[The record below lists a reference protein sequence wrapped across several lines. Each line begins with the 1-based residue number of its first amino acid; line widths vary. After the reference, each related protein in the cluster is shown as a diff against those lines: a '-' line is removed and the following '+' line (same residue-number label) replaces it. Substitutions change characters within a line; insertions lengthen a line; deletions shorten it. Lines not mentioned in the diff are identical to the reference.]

1 MLLSPSHPPH
11 PVAARTGFTAVGIFS
26 SDGRTVSQTQTFNEN
41 YVVTQIDRGAFIF
54 IVDQDERFLVD
65 LAKGCLRRIEAT
77 AGRIQ
82 RDTLRSVI
90 GEVSLRRHDSDIEI
104 DGFLCQRYNFSN
116 DNPRISLEGET
127 LATRIPGIELTALP
141 AEREHDAS
149 IQPFSLP
156 LELDHLVV
164 RSTLRSSAGDLN
176 QVQSYRLV
184 TVRAG
189 IEDPDLFEEWTRF
202 PVSG

>member
-1 MLLSPSHPPH
+1 MLLIRSQAHH
-11 PVAARTGFTAVGIFS
+11 PVASRTGFTAVGIFS
-26 SDGRTVSQTQTFNEN
+26 SDGRTVSQTQTFNED
-41 YVVTQIDRGAFIF
+41 YVVTQIDRGTFIY
-54 IVDQDERFLVD
+54 IADQDERFLVD

-77 AGRIQ
+77 TGRIQ

-90 GEVSLRRHDSDIEI
+90 GEVSVRHDDSGVEV

-116 DNPRISLEGET
+116 DNPRIVLEGET

-141 AEREHDAS
+141 AEREHDAA

-156 LELDHLVV
+156 LEVDHLVV

-189 IEDPDLFEEWTRF
+189 IDEPDRFEEWTRLPIF
-202 PVSG
+202 G